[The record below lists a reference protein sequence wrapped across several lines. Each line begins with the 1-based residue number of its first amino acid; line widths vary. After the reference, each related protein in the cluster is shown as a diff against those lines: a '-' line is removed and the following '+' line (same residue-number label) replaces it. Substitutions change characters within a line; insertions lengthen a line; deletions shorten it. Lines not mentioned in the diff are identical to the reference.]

1 MFLLLRAD
9 DLGKLLLFQYF
20 IFLLLLSVV
29 AGAGHRKPK
38 QHNLVGEV
46 RSISRQPII
55 THTCERARASKKK
68 QKGNQSRYLILTHT
82 SLRTTTPQKSPATQL
97 FLAAPALAITTTAF
111 PPTTQFFHT
120 PPPQIG
126 DVFHASPAS
135 TAVRWTNDGARVSL
149 PSSFSSSAQLSRPS
163 QARGEKVKNL
173 ATRFESAATGQVP
186 CRLPKGT
193 SVSEK
198 REPTKPRI
206 DRNRRKLRI
215 FPQDS
220 PFFLCAPLCSSNFP
234 QRDQIVEWECVRRRS
249 AVVVVRRSTG
259 CAMF

>member
-68 QKGNQSRYLILTHT
+68 QKGNQSRYLIQTHT
-82 SLRTTTPQKSPATQL
+82 SLLTTTPQKSPATQL

-173 ATRFESAATGQVP
+173 STRFESAATGQVP
-186 CRLPKGT
+186 CRFRKTGT
-193 SVSEK
+193 DETANRSRQTKITHFSTRLTFFSLRSSVQLQLSST
-198 REPTKPRI
+198 RSNCRM
-206 DRNRRKLRI
+206 RM
-215 FPQDS
+215 
-220 PFFLCAPLCSSNFP
+220 CAAA
-234 QRDQIVEWECVRRRS
+234 ECRRRRPS
-249 AVVVVRRSTG
+249 VNWLCDVLGVRL
-259 CAMF
+259 